1 MNDATAAPDL
11 TPPTKEAKAK
21 TPKEPKAPKAPKAPK
36 DPNAV
41 SAPRGSYGYHLEAK
55 IQVVP
60 DKAVTVKG
68 QRLEWLNR
76 IKAYEGKTVREFRDG
91 NQGVTNGKGT
101 VQTPSGWLRSAVL
114 RGYITLDTSS
124 IPVAAPVVEAPA
136 EVPAAS

>member
-11 TPPTKEAKAK
+11 TPPTKEAKAAK
-21 TPKEPKAPKAPKAPK
+21 ADKPKKEKAPKAPK

-41 SAPRGSYGYHLEAK
+41 SAPRGSYGYHLDAK
-55 IQVVP
+55 IRAVP

-76 IKAYEGKTVREFRDG
+76 IKGYEGKTVREFRDG
-91 NQGVTNGKGT
+91 CVGITNGKGT

-114 RGYITLDTSS
+114 RGYITLDSS
-124 IPVAAPVVEAPA
+124 HLPAAAPVAAPAEAPA
-136 EVPAAS
+136 AS